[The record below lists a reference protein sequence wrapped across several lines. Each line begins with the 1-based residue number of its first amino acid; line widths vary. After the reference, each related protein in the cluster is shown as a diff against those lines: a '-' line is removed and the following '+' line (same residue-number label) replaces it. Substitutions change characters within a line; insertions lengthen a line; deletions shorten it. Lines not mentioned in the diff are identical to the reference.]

1 MNAQNCTF
9 EGKSYRAESL
19 LCAAALTAVAFFILP
34 VSIAVTNV
42 TPEKTEFTR
51 VYSMGREE
59 APREN
64 SSAPSVKSPPTYG
77 GSANM
82 RSAAIGAPGMDFSK
96 IGTEGFSFN
105 ASDIS
110 GNFAM
115 SGFSVE
121 GGEAASGGFEVK
133 VFELSA
139 LDKVPRRLNT
149 ANVRYPA
156 ELLRR
161 GVEGEVRLNVIID
174 ETGAVE
180 VVSVESS
187 TDELFN
193 EPAIRAA
200 SALKYEAPTKN
211 GEIARAKFILPI
223 PFKIQR

>member
-96 IGTEGFSFN
+96 IGTEG
-105 ASDIS
+105 
-110 GNFAM
+110 
-115 SGFSVE
+115 
-121 GGEAASGGFEVK
+121 
-133 VFELSA
+133 
-139 LDKVPRRLNT
+139 
-149 ANVRYPA
+149 
-156 ELLRR
+156 
-161 GVEGEVRLNVIID
+161 
-174 ETGAVE
+174 
-180 VVSVESS
+180 
-187 TDELFN
+187 
-193 EPAIRAA
+193 
-200 SALKYEAPTKN
+200 
-211 GEIARAKFILPI
+211 
-223 PFKIQR
+223 